1 MLDEASK
8 SLLAGTSY
16 EALEL
21 LGSGGMGKVFLAR
34 HIHLNTRVCVK
45 ILHAADTEDALRR
58 FQLEARALA
67 ALAGGVHENLVH
79 VRDFGVTATGKPFLV
94 MEHLEGRTLAQ
105 ERSARGEIP
114 WTEAVEW
121 TIQALEGMVVAHRAG
136 MVHRDIKPPNLFLCA
151 PTSTRSATV
160 KVLDFG
166 IVKIVS
172 KDGPVEANAM
182 PTAAGH
188 LMGTPRYVSPDVI
201 RQEPLDARADLYS
214 LGLVLWELITGRLP
228 YFAHRKVEVI
238 ITAHIL
244 ETLPAPSSI
253 TKQKIPSALERV
265 IARAIEKDRND
276 RFPCAEEFQA
286 ALRGVLEGPRPIEEL
301 AFQDTVPL
309 PPVEPTRVPKPVA
322 SAPATVLIEN
332 PLAAGPKKPKP
343 RTEKMVAK
351 PNQRT
356 VPLVAEELQRQAE
369 EDALAGPTLR
379 DVPSPMHELAEA
391 TAQPPTV
398 DPVTVPMRSRAT
410 WNLSRFILT
419 TLLST
424 LVFGAV
430 VYWLLGRWL
439 G

>member
-1 MLDEASK
+1 MLDVTSK
-8 SLLAGTSY
+8 NLLAGTSY

-34 HIHLNTRVCVK
+34 HVHLNTRVCVK
-45 ILHAADTEDALRR
+45 VLHAADTEDAIGR

-67 ALAGGVHENLVH
+67 ALGGGVHENLVH
-79 VRDFGVTATGKPFLV
+79 VRDFGITASGKPFLV
-94 MEHLEGRTLAQ
+94 MEYLEGRTLAQ
-105 ERSARGEIP
+105 ERSSRGEIP

-121 TIQALEGMVVAHRAG
+121 TLQALEGMSVAHRAG
-136 MVHRDIKPPNLFLCA
+136 IVHRDIKPPNLFLCA
-151 PTSTRSATV
+151 PTAIRPATV

-172 KDGPVEANAM
+172 SDAPFEGNAT

-201 RQEPLDARADLYS
+201 RQETLDARADIYS
-214 LGLVLWELITGRLP
+214 LGLVLWELVTGRLP
-228 YFAHRKVEVI
+228 YFEHRKVEAI
-238 ITAHIL
+238 LTAHIV
-244 ETLPAPSSI
+244 EKLPAPSSI
-253 TKQKIPSALERV
+253 AKQKLPSALERA
-265 IARAIEKDRND
+265 IERAIEKDRNE
-276 RFPCAEEFQA
+276 RFASAEEFRA
-286 ALRGVLEGPRPIEEL
+286 ALRGVLEGPRPIEDL
-301 AFQDTVPL
+301 ALQDTIPL
-309 PPVEPTRVPKPVA
+309 PAVEPTRLPKPIA

-332 PLAAGPKKPKP
+332 PLAAMPKKPKP
-343 RTEKMVAK
+343 QTEKMVAK

-356 VPLVAEELQRQAE
+356 VPLLAEELQRQAE
-369 EDALAGPTLR
+369 EEALAGPTLR
-379 DVPSPMHELAEA
+379 DVAPPTDLAEA

-398 DPVTVPMRSRAT
+398 DSVTVPMRSRAT